1 METQNI
7 SSEFNRKVALVT
19 GGSSGLGFAIA
30 GKLIADGYKV
40 IITGR
45 DAEKL
50 EKANTELGENCSAEN
65 VDVSDF
71 QALPGLVD
79 QIVERYGRIDVLV
92 NNAGINMKKPMSEVS
107 DEDFQKIISVNTGGV
122 FALTREVVRYMKEQ
136 DSKGV
141 IINISSMAAQY
152 GLPYVIAYTASKTA
166 IDGMTRAL
174 AVELGPQGIRV
185 NAIAPGFIKTPMSS
199 KALDSDPA
207 RRDKVLGRTPLGRLG
222 EPEDVANAVSFL
234 VSEQAKFINGV
245 ILMVD
250 GGNSI
255 GF

>member
-1 METQNI
+1 MESKNI
-7 SSEFNRKVALVT
+7 ASGSSGKVALVT

-30 GKLIADGYKV
+30 GKLISDGYNV

-45 DAEKL
+45 DADKL
-50 EKANTELGENCSAEN
+50 ENARTELGDKCSAHN

-79 QIVERYGRIDVLV
+79 QIAEKYGRIDVLV
-92 NNAGINMKKPMSEVS
+92 NNAGINMKKPMSDVT
-107 DEDFQKIISVNTGGV
+107 DEDFQRIISVNTSGV
-122 FALTREVVRYMKEQ
+122 FALTREVVRYMKDQ

-174 AVELGPQGIRV
+174 AVELGPLGIRV
-185 NAIAPGFIKTPMSS
+185 NAIAPGFIRTPMSS
-199 KALDSDPA
+199 KALDNDPA

-234 VSEQAKFINGV
+234 VSDQAKFINGV

>member
-1 METQNI
+1 MENPNI
-7 SSEFNRKVALVT
+7 TSAFNKKVALVT

-30 GKLIADGYKV
+30 GRLIADGYQV

-50 EKANTELGENCSAEN
+50 EKAKAELGENCSSEN

-71 QALPGLVD
+71 QALPDLVD
-79 QIVERYGRIDVLV
+79 QIVESYGCIDVLV
-92 NNAGINMKKPMSEVS
+92 NNAGINMKKPMSEVT
-107 DEDFQKIISVNTGGV
+107 DDDFQRIIAVNTSGV
-122 FALTREVVRYMKEQ
+122 FALTREVVRYMKDQ
-136 DSKGV
+136 DSRGV

-174 AVELGPQGIRV
+174 AVELGPLGIRV
-185 NAIAPGFIKTPMSS
+185 NAIAPGFIRTPMSS
-199 KALDSDPA
+199 KALDNDPA

>member
-1 METQNI
+1 MEDQKST
-7 SSEFNRKVALVT
+7 SDFRRKVALVT

-30 GKLIADGYKV
+30 GKLISDAYHV

-50 EKANTELGENCSAEN
+50 EKANAELGENCSAQN
-65 VDVSDF
+65 IDVSDF

-79 QIVERYGRIDVLV
+79 GIVEKYGRIDVLV
-92 NNAGINMKKPMSEVS
+92 NNAGINMKKPMAEVS

-122 FALTREVVRYMKEQ
+122 FALTREVVRYMREQ

-174 AVELGPQGIRV
+174 AVELGPEGIRV
-185 NAIAPGFIKTPMSS
+185 NAIAPGFIRTPMSS
-199 KALDSDPA
+199 KALDNDPA

-222 EPEDVANAVSFL
+222 EPEDVANAVAFL